1 MAKVKLALTAS
12 PSFRSKVGIPVPGSK
27 PVEVEFTFKG
37 RTCEQ
42 FKEFVESLAGM
53 EDVDAV
59 MGIASGWELDDP
71 FTRENVALLVDNYLG
86 AARVIIEQYFAELT
100 QARLGN

>member
-12 PSFRSKVGIPVPGSK
+12 PSFRSKVGIPVPGAK
-27 PVEVEFTFKG
+27 AVEVEFTFKG
-37 RTCEQ
+37 RTREQ
-42 FKEFVESLAGM
+42 FKEFVDALAGM
-53 EDVDAV
+53 EDAEAI
-59 MGIASGWELDDP
+59 MGLASGWELDDP

-86 AARVIIEQYFAELT
+86 AARVIIEKYFAELT